1 MQISLAYK
9 KYNLKLNLA
18 ACKAFYEQTGK
29 DLNYTLLR
37 YLEACRDGSEQSTI
51 VRLRVLFG
59 VESFDVVAK
68 MLTCMIN
75 QENDSIPLA
84 EIEDAMF
91 RVGWMP
97 SDDDTGMS
105 NPWPLVVTKLA
116 NDVSEYYAAMDKK
129 KVTTS
134 DNQ

>member
-1 MQISLAYK
+1 MKISLCYK
-9 KYNLKLNLA
+9 EYDLKLNLA

-37 YLEACRDGSEQSTI
+37 YLEVCRDGENQPTL
-51 VRLRVLFG
+51 VRLRTLFG

-84 EIEDAMF
+84 EIEDGMF

-97 SDDDTGMS
+97 SDEDGGMC

-116 NDVSEYYAAMDKK
+116 NDVSEYYAALDKK